1 MSKKSVLAV
10 IAVAIAFLLMALAV
24 QGRARLPW
32 LDRVIVAVAGPVN
45 EKLVA
50 ASNNANSIRDFFAA
64 LTTMQEENK
73 KLKAEVDTL
82 RYANIQMAE
91 IWAENQRLS
100 NLLQYKNEAKNLKL
114 QTAKVIGK
122 NIGDTKDTVLITLG
136 SNAGLRENMA
146 VVNASGLVGI
156 IDETYPDAA
165 RILLIT
171 SPRCK
176 VGGIVLR
183 ANSRVVGVANG
194 LTGGDAVLQ
203 MSNMARD
210 ADIVEGDIVVTSG
223 FGGNHPGGLVIGT
236 VSEVSLNVGGL
247 LKQAKIVP
255 TVDFGRLEE
264 VMVVTD
270 YQNPSNLIKSDKDA
284 NKQQSGGPVK

>member
-10 IAVAIAFLLMALAV
+10 ITVAIAFLLLALAV

-32 LDRVIVAVAGPVN
+32 LDRVIVAIAAPVN

-50 ASNNANSIRDFFAA
+50 VSNNADSVRIFFAA
-64 LTTMQEENK
+64 LTTMQDENN
-73 KLKAEVDTL
+73 KLKTEVETL

-100 NLLQYKNEAKNLKL
+100 NLLQYKNDAKNLKL

-122 NIGDTKDTVLITLG
+122 NIGDIKDTVLINIG

-156 IDETYPDAA
+156 IDETYPDAS
-165 RILLIT
+165 RVLLIT

-176 VGGIVLR
+176 AGGIVLR
-183 ANSRVVGVANG
+183 ANSRVVGVVNG
-194 LTGGDAVLQ
+194 LAGGDAVLQ

-255 TVDFGRLEE
+255 AVDFGRLEE

-270 YQNPSNLIKSDKDA
+270 YQNPSNLIKNDKDT

>member
-10 IAVAIAFLLMALAV
+10 MTVAIAFLLLALAV

-32 LDRVIVAVAGPVN
+32 LDRVIVAIAAPVN

-50 ASNNANSIRDFFAA
+50 VSNNADSVRNFFAA
-64 LTTMQEENK
+64 LTTMQDENN
-73 KLKAEVDTL
+73 KLKTEVETL

-100 NLLQYKNEAKNLKL
+100 NLLQYKNDAKNLKL

-122 NIGDTKDTVLITLG
+122 NIGDIKDTVLINLG

-156 IDETYPDAA
+156 IDETYPDAS
-165 RILLIT
+165 RVLLIT

-176 VGGIVLR
+176 AGGIVLR
-183 ANSRVVGVANG
+183 ANSRVVGVVNG
-194 LTGGDAVLQ
+194 LAGGDAVLQ

-210 ADIVEGDIVVTSG
+210 ADIVEGDIIVTSG

-255 TVDFGRLEE
+255 AVDFGRLEE
-264 VMVVTD
+264 VMVVAD
-270 YQNPSNLIKSDKDA
+270 YQNPSNLIKNDKDT

>member
-10 IAVAIAFLLMALAV
+10 MTVAIAFLLLALAV

-32 LDRVIVAVAGPVN
+32 LDRVIVAIAAPVN

-50 ASNNANSIRDFFAA
+50 VSNNADSVRNFFAA
-64 LTTMQEENK
+64 LTTMQDENN
-73 KLKAEVDTL
+73 KLKTEVETL
-82 RYANIQMAE
+82 SYANIQMAE

-100 NLLQYKNEAKNLKL
+100 NLLQYKNDAKNLKL

-122 NIGDTKDTVLITLG
+122 NIGDIKDTVLINLG

-156 IDETYPDAA
+156 IDETYPDAS
-165 RILLIT
+165 RVLLIT

-176 VGGIVLR
+176 AGGIVLR
-183 ANSRVVGVANG
+183 ANSRVVGVVNG
-194 LTGGDAVLQ
+194 LAGGDAVLQ

-223 FGGNHPGGLVIGT
+223 FGGNHPGGLVIGN

-255 TVDFGRLEE
+255 AVDFGRLEE
-264 VMVVTD
+264 VMVVAD
-270 YQNPSNLIKSDKDA
+270 YQNPSNLIKNDKDT

>member
-122 NIGDTKDTVLITLG
+122 NIGDTKDTVLINLG

-236 VSEVSLNVGGL
+236 VSDVSLNVGGL

>member
-10 IAVAIAFLLMALAV
+10 IAVAIAFLLLALAV

-32 LDRVIVAVAGPVN
+32 LYRVIVAIAAPVN

-50 ASNNANSIRDFFAA
+50 VSNNADSVRNFFAA
-64 LTTMQEENK
+64 LTTMQDENN
-73 KLKAEVDTL
+73 KLKTEVETL

-100 NLLQYKNEAKNLKL
+100 NLLQYKNDAKNLKL

-122 NIGDTKDTVLITLG
+122 NIGDIKDTVLINLG

-156 IDETYPDAA
+156 IDETYPDAS
-165 RILLIT
+165 RVLLIT

-176 VGGIVLR
+176 AGGIVLR
-183 ANSRVVGVANG
+183 ANSRVVGVVNG
-194 LTGGDAVLQ
+194 LAGGDAVLQ

-255 TVDFGRLEE
+255 AVDFGRLEE

-270 YQNPSNLIKSDKDA
+270 YQNPSNLIKNDKDT

>member
-10 IAVAIAFLLMALAV
+10 MTVAIAFLLLALAV

-32 LDRVIVAVAGPVN
+32 LDRVIVAIAAPVN

-50 ASNNANSIRDFFAA
+50 VSNNADSVRNFFAA
-64 LTTMQEENK
+64 LTTMQDENN
-73 KLKAEVDTL
+73 KLKTEVETL

-100 NLLQYKNEAKNLKL
+100 NLLQYKNDAKNLKL

-122 NIGDTKDTVLITLG
+122 NIGDIKDTVLINLG

-156 IDETYPDAA
+156 IDETYPDAS
-165 RILLIT
+165 RVLLIT

-176 VGGIVLR
+176 AGGIVLR
-183 ANSRVVGVANG
+183 ANSRVVGVVNG
-194 LTGGDAVLQ
+194 LAGGDAVLQ

-210 ADIVEGDIVVTSG
+210 ADIVEGDIIVTSG

-255 TVDFGRLEE
+255 AVDFGRLEE

-270 YQNPSNLIKSDKDA
+270 YQNPSNLIKNDKDT

>member
-10 IAVAIAFLLMALAV
+10 ITVAIAFLLLALAV

-32 LDRVIVAVAGPVN
+32 LDRVIVAIAAPVN

-50 ASNNANSIRDFFAA
+50 VSNNADSVRDFFAA
-64 LTTMQEENK
+64 LTTMQDENN
-73 KLKAEVDTL
+73 KLKTEVETL

-100 NLLQYKNEAKNLKL
+100 NLLQYKNDAKNLKL

-122 NIGDTKDTVLITLG
+122 NIGDIKDTVLINLG

-156 IDETYPDAA
+156 IDETYPDAS
-165 RILLIT
+165 RVLLIT

-176 VGGIVLR
+176 AGGIVLR
-183 ANSRVVGVANG
+183 ANSRVVGVVNG
-194 LTGGDAVLQ
+194 LAGGDAVLQ

-223 FGGNHPGGLVIGT
+223 FGGNHPGGLVIGN

-255 TVDFGRLEE
+255 AVDFGRLEE
-264 VMVVTD
+264 VMVVAD
-270 YQNPSNLIKSDKDA
+270 YQNPSNLIKNDKDT

>member
-10 IAVAIAFLLMALAV
+10 MTVAIAFLLLALAV

-32 LDRVIVAVAGPVN
+32 LDRVIVAIAAPVN

-50 ASNNANSIRDFFAA
+50 VSNNADSVRNFFAA
-64 LTTMQEENK
+64 LTTMQDENN
-73 KLKAEVDTL
+73 KLKTEVETL

-100 NLLQYKNEAKNLKL
+100 NLLQYKNDAKNLKL

-122 NIGDTKDTVLITLG
+122 NIGDIKDTVLINLG

-156 IDETYPDAA
+156 IDETYPDAS
-165 RILLIT
+165 RVLLIT

-176 VGGIVLR
+176 AGGIVLR
-183 ANSRVVGVANG
+183 ANSRVVGVVNG
-194 LTGGDAVLQ
+194 LAGGDAVLQ

-255 TVDFGRLEE
+255 AVDFGRLEE
-264 VMVVTD
+264 VMVVAD
-270 YQNPSNLIKSDKDA
+270 YQNPSNLIKNDKDT

>member
-10 IAVAIAFLLMALAV
+10 IAVAIAFLLLALAV

-32 LDRVIVAVAGPVN
+32 LDRAIVAIAAPVN

-50 ASNNANSIRDFFAA
+50 VSNNADSVRNFFAA
-64 LTTMQEENK
+64 LTTMQDENN
-73 KLKAEVDTL
+73 KLKTEVETL

-100 NLLQYKNEAKNLKL
+100 NLLQYKNDAKNLKL

-122 NIGDTKDTVLITLG
+122 NIGDIKDTVLINLG

-156 IDETYPDAA
+156 IDETYPDAS
-165 RILLIT
+165 RVLLIT

-176 VGGIVLR
+176 AGGIVLR
-183 ANSRVVGVANG
+183 ANSRVVGVVNG
-194 LTGGDAVLQ
+194 LAGGDAVLQ

-255 TVDFGRLEE
+255 AVDFGRLEE

-270 YQNPSNLIKSDKDA
+270 YQNPSNLIKNDKDT

>member
-122 NIGDTKDTVLITLG
+122 NIGDTKDTVLINLG

-270 YQNPSNLIKSDKDA
+270 YQNPSNLIKNDKDA

>member
-10 IAVAIAFLLMALAV
+10 ITVAIAFLLLALAV

-32 LDRVIVAVAGPVN
+32 LDRVIVAIAAPVN

-50 ASNNANSIRDFFAA
+50 VSNNADSVRNFFAA

-73 KLKAEVDTL
+73 KLKTEVETL

-100 NLLQYKNEAKNLKL
+100 NLLQYKNDAKNLKL

-122 NIGDTKDTVLITLG
+122 NIGDIKDTVLINLG

-165 RILLIT
+165 RVLLIT

-176 VGGIVLR
+176 AGGIVLR
-183 ANSRVVGVANG
+183 ANSRVVGVVNG
-194 LTGGDAVLQ
+194 LAGGDAVLQ

-255 TVDFGRLEE
+255 AVDFGRLEE

-270 YQNPSNLIKSDKDA
+270 YQNPSNLIKNDKDT

>member
-10 IAVAIAFLLMALAV
+10 IAVAISLLLMVLAV
-24 QGRARLPW
+24 QGRARFPL
-32 LDRVIVAVAGPVN
+32 LDRAIVAVAAPIN
-45 EKLVA
+45 SQLVA
-50 ASNNANSIRDFFAA
+50 VSNKADSIRSFFAA

-73 KLKAEVDTL
+73 KIKAEVEAL

-91 IWAENQRLS
+91 IWAENQRLA

-114 QTAKVIGK
+114 LTTKVIGK
-122 NIGDTKDTVLITLG
+122 DIGDTHDNVLVNSGKSQGI
-136 SNAGLRENMA
+136 RENMP

-156 IDETYPDAA
+156 IDETYPDAS
-165 RILLIT
+165 RVLLVT
-171 SPRCK
+171 SPRCR

-183 ANSRVVGVANG
+183 ANSRVVGVVTGVSGGNG
-194 LTGGDAVLQ
+194 VLQ

-210 ADIVEGDIVVTSG
+210 ADIVSGDIIVTSG

-236 VSEVSLNVGGL
+236 VSDISLNDGGL

-255 TVDFGRLEE
+255 TVDFGRMEE
-264 VMVVTD
+264 VMIVTD
-270 YQNPSNLIKSDKDA
+270 YQNPSDLVQSNKEVS
-284 NKQQSGGPVK
+284 KQQIGGPVK

>member
-10 IAVAIAFLLMALAV
+10 ITVAIAFLLLALAV

-32 LDRVIVAVAGPVN
+32 LDRVIVAIAAPVN

-50 ASNNANSIRDFFAA
+50 VSNNADSVRIFFAA
-64 LTTMQEENK
+64 LTTMQDENN
-73 KLKAEVDTL
+73 KLKTEVETL

-100 NLLQYKNEAKNLKL
+100 NLLQFKSDAKNLKL
-114 QTAKVIGK
+114 LTAKVIGK
-122 NIGDTKDTVLITLG
+122 NLGDTKDTVLINAG
-136 SNAGLRENMA
+136 SNAGIRENMA
-146 VVNASGLVGI
+146 VVNASGIVGI
-156 IDETYPDAA
+156 IDEAYPDAS
-165 RILLIT
+165 RVLLIT

-176 VGGIVLR
+176 AGGIVLR
-183 ANSRVVGVANG
+183 ANSRVVGVVNG
-194 LTGGDAVLQ
+194 LAGGDAVLQ

-210 ADIVEGDIVVTSG
+210 ADIVEGDIIVTSG
-223 FGGNHPGGLVIGT
+223 FGGNHPSGLVIGT

-270 YQNPSNLIKSDKDA
+270 YQNPSSLIKNEKDT

>member
-122 NIGDTKDTVLITLG
+122 NIGDTKDTVLINLG

>member
-10 IAVAIAFLLMALAV
+10 ITVAIAFLLLALAV

-32 LDRVIVAVAGPVN
+32 LDRVIVAIAAPVN

-50 ASNNANSIRDFFAA
+50 VSNNADSVRNFFAA

-73 KLKAEVDTL
+73 KLKTEVETL

-100 NLLQYKNEAKNLKL
+100 NLLQYKNDAKNLKL

-122 NIGDTKDTVLITLG
+122 NIGDIKDTVLINIG

-156 IDETYPDAA
+156 IDETYPDAS
-165 RILLIT
+165 RVLLIT

-176 VGGIVLR
+176 AGGIVLR
-183 ANSRVVGVANG
+183 ANSRVVGVVNG
-194 LTGGDAVLQ
+194 LAGGDAVLQ

-223 FGGNHPGGLVIGT
+223 FGGNHPGGLVIGN

-255 TVDFGRLEE
+255 AVDFGRLEE
-264 VMVVTD
+264 VMVVAD
-270 YQNPSNLIKSDKDA
+270 YQNPSNLIKNDKDT